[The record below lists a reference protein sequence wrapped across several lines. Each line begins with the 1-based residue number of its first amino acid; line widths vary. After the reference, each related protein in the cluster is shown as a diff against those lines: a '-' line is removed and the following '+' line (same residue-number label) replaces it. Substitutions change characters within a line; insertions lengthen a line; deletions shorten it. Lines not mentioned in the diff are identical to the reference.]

1 MSRIGKK
8 TIGLPKGVQVQPN
21 AEGHIKVKGPKG
33 ELEFSIHP
41 SLKVEIDQG
50 VIKVTRPVEDRLSK
64 SQHGLARTLINN
76 AVMGVTT
83 GFTKSLQI
91 IGVGYRAAAAGKGL
105 QLQLGYSHP
114 MDVPE
119 VEGITFDVVV
129 DNKAKTNFIHIHGI
143 DKQKVGQVAAELR
156 ELRPP
161 EPYKGKGVRYVN
173 EIVQKKMG
181 KAGKAK

>member
-8 TIGLPKGVQVQPN
+8 TIDLPKNVQITTSPEGQVKVIGPN
-21 AEGHIKVKGPKG
+21 G
-33 ELEFSIHP
+33 ELSFAIHP
-41 SLKVEIDQG
+41 TMKVEVEQG
-50 VIKVTRPVEDRLSK
+50 VIKVTRPGDDRLSK

-76 AVMGVTT
+76 AVTGVTT
-83 GFTKSLQI
+83 GFSKSLQI

-105 QLQLGYSHP
+105 TLQLGYSHP
-114 MDVPE
+114 LDVPE
-119 VEGITFDVVV
+119 VEGVTFEVVT
-129 DNKAKTNFIHIHGI
+129 DARAKTNFIHVKGI

-173 EIVQKKMG
+173 EIIQRKMG